1 MMRSRSRVQDFEE
14 KAFNLLRDLI
24 YARTGLYYGDDRC
37 ELLEE
42 KLAPLV
48 AERGFNSYLDYYR
61 CLKDG
66 TCAALEWQR
75 LIDAITVQESYFWRE
90 MGQVHALVEDIV
102 PAYVAQHPGQTLRIW
117 SAACATGEEPL
128 TIAMALEE
136 AGWFARASIEIVA
149 SDISAAAL
157 ARARRGWYRARAFRN
172 LPRTL
177 QRKYFTPVN
186 EGWQVL
192 PALQRRIQ
200 WRQANLVVREEILD
214 LATAPVIFCRN
225 VFIYFSR
232 EMARRVVELFAEQMS
247 APGYLCLGAAES
259 LFRVTT
265 AFRLEQ
271 IGEGL
276 IYVKAT

>member
-1 MMRSRSRVQDFEE
+1 MMRSHPKVRDFEE
-14 KAFNLLRDLI
+14 KAFSLLRDLI
-24 YARTGLYYGDDRC
+24 YARTGLYYEDGRR
-37 ELLEE
+37 ELLAE

-48 AERGFNSYLDYYR
+48 AERGFSSYLDYYY
-61 CLKDG
+61 CLKYDAH
-66 TCAALEWQR
+66 AAFEWQR

-90 MGQVHALVEDIV
+90 MGQVHALVEEIV

-117 SAACATGEEPL
+117 SAACAMGEEPL

-136 AGWFARASIEIVA
+136 AGWFARAPIEIVA
-149 SDISAAAL
+149 SDISATAL
-157 ARARRGWYRARAFRN
+157 ARARRGWYRAHSFRN
-172 LPRTL
+172 LPRAL
-177 QRKYFTPVN
+177 QRRYFTPAN
-186 EGWQVL
+186 GGWQVL

-232 EMARRVVELFAEQMS
+232 DMVRRVVEVFAEQMS
-247 APGYLCLGAAES
+247 APSYLCLGAAES